1 MGLTEPMADE
11 TLIFLDYGGPASLMA
26 KIDAEEKVAVGDR
39 RHFIFSLQKVRFFD
53 VKTGG
58 RILR

>member
-1 MGLTEPMADE
+1 MADE

>member
-11 TLIFLDYGGPASLMA
+11 TLIFLDYGGPASRR
-26 KIDAEEKVAVGDR
+26 KSRVGDR
-39 RHFIFSLQKVRFFD
+39 RHFTFSLQEFRFFD